1 MTLPIQDPLKRS
13 KETIEQLLRS
23 WPVPTKHHLD
33 NLSMFL
39 GRMGIQNILLMDA
52 LYRQILGTHGVIMEF
67 GVRFGVNT
75 ALLVALRGI
84 YEPYV
89 RSRKIVA
96 FDTFAGFPSV
106 DEDRDGSVF
115 KPGDLRSP
123 EGYEVYLDHLLG
135 ALELQSPIAHLKKYE
150 LVKGDINVTLDQYL
164 NANPE
169 TIVAFAYIDVDLY
182 APTKKCLEGIL
193 PRMTKGGIIAFDEVN
208 YPDCPGETL
217 AFLEVLGLKYQLR
230 RTPLSGSMSYVILD

>member
-1 MTLPIQDPLKRS
+1 MMPPIQDPLKRS
-13 KETIEQLLRS
+13 RENMEQLFRE
-23 WPVPTKHHLD
+23 WPVPAPYRLD
-33 NLSMFL
+33 NLAMFL
-39 GRMGIQNILLMDA
+39 GRMGIQNILLMDD

-67 GVRFGVNT
+67 GVRFGINT

-106 DEDRDGSVF
+106 SVERDGGTF
-115 KPGDLRSP
+115 KPGDLSSP
-123 EGYEVYLDHLLG
+123 EGYEVYLDRLLA
-135 ALELQSPIAHLKKYE
+135 ALELQSPIAHIKKYE

-164 NANPE
+164 KANPE
-169 TIVAFAYIDVDLY
+169 TIVALAYIDVDLY
-182 APTKKCLEGIL
+182 APTKTCLERIL
-193 PRMTKGGIIAFDEVN
+193 PRMTKGGIIAFDELN
-208 YPDCPGETL
+208 YPACPGETL
-217 AFLEVLGLKYQLR
+217 AFLEVIGSKYHLR

>member
-1 MTLPIQDPLKRS
+1 MPSPIQDPLKKSRES
-13 KETIEQLLRS
+13 IEQLLRE
-23 WPVPTKHHLD
+23 WPVPAQHHLD
-33 NLSMFL
+33 NLPMFL
-39 GRMGIQNILLMDA
+39 GRLGIQNILLMDA

-67 GVRFGVNT
+67 GVRFGLNT
-75 ALLVALRGI
+75 ALLVVLRGI

-106 DEDRDGSVF
+106 DEGRDGRVF

-123 EGYEVYLDHLLG
+123 EGYEVYLDRLLS
-135 ALELQSPIAHLKKYE
+135 ALEMQSPIAHLKKYE
-150 LVKGDINVTLDQYL
+150 LVKGDIDVTLDQYFQ
-164 NANPE
+164 ANPE

-182 APTKKCLEGIL
+182 KPTRKCLEGIL

-217 AFLEVLGLKYQLR
+217 AFLEVLGSKYQLR